1 MGAFVYILQC
11 ADDSYYV
18 GSARGDDLDK
28 RFYEH
33 QTGALG
39 GYTSTRRPVRLVF
52 HEHFERIND
61 AIAAERRI
69 KGWSRAKKEALIPGE
84 WDRLPWLAKRPGGR
98 TRILSKTTDP
108 ERATQNAPAQGAC
121 FEARPD
127 GLAPQHEDL
136 GAGPKLPSPHA
147 EVRAQRASKHA
158 VRQGGTG

>member
-52 HEHFERIND
+52 HEHFERITD
-61 AIAAERRI
+61 AIAAERPSLMLVEALVELI
-69 KGWSRAKKEALIPGE
+69 PTSRADVVAAVRALQDI
-84 WDRLPWLAKRPGGR
+84 D
-98 TRILSKTTDP
+98 
-108 ERATQNAPAQGAC
+108 ERAHVA
-121 FEARPD
+121 
-127 GLAPQHEDL
+127 L
-136 GAGPKLPSPHA
+136 GDP
-147 EVRAQRASKHA
+147 
-158 VRQGGTG
+158 